1 MSLTVCK
8 YSCFFS
14 EHVPGNVD
22 SDEEDQIEPSL
33 HQYSSCADVI
43 NALHIENTLLL
54 IILLFTTIPYGAS
67 YNTWPLLP
75 LSICLNKRNNYIIY
89 T

>member
-8 YSCFFS
+8 YSCFLVK
-14 EHVPGNVD
+14 HVAGNVD
-22 SDEEDQIEPSL
+22 SDEEDQIKPNL
-33 HQYSSCADVI
+33 HQYSSCTDVI
-43 NALHIENTLLL
+43 NVLHIENTLL
-54 IILLFTTIPYGAS
+54 LLFTTIPYGAS

-75 LSICLNKRNNYIIY
+75 LSMCLNKRNNYIIY